1 MRRPNKHWTLFSQ
14 LSTLILLGSCL
25 AGCGPQKAAPAAKT
39 APAKIEHPDESN
51 IYRVVLTPKAEERLQ
66 ISTVPVEMKAVP
78 RTRTVGGEIAIP
90 DGASVIVTAP
100 VTGQLL
106 RPSDT
111 ATLVPGQSVSAG
123 QTIFQ
128 LRPLLSP
135 EREVPTA
142 AERVVMADAKATLV
156 SSQIIA
162 DGDAKQAQA
171 QIEAAQIALDR
182 AKRFV

>member
-123 QTIFQ
+123 QTIF
-128 LRPLLSP
+128 
-135 EREVPTA
+135 
-142 AERVVMADAKATLV
+142 MANAKATLV